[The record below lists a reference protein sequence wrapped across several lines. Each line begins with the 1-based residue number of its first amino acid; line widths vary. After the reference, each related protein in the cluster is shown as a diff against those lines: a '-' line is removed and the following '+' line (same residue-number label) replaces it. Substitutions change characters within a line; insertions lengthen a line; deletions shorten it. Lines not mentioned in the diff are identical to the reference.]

1 MNPTPSTPGTRSS
14 PWATSALRERLL
26 AARTPAGH
34 WEGELSSS
42 PLSTATAVTALSI
55 AGGHE
60 RLVAGGLR
68 WLAAHQNADGGFGDA
83 DGCPSNISTTT
94 LAWATLGQ
102 HRAVGTERTE
112 AWLSRRVGPLTAE
125 SLAAAITHVYGDDRT
140 FAVPILTHCALAG
153 RFGWEHVPVLPFELA
168 ALPHAWF
175 KWVGLPVVS
184 YALPA
189 LIAIG
194 QAQHHHHPTASR
206 AGRALRDGVR
216 ARTLRILESIQPASG
231 GFLEAAPLTSFVT
244 MALAGSGLAGHPVA
258 RQGVAFLTDSVRED
272 GSWPIDTN
280 LATWLT
286 TLSINALGGAAFTA
300 EERRYLRRWLLDQQF
315 RVVHPY
321 TQSAPGGWAWTDLSG
336 GVPDG
341 DDTPGALLA
350 LAELQA
356 AGEDAPA
363 SSTSSGVAAAE
374 RSPLDRTG
382 ENAPASS
389 TSSGV
394 AAAESSP
401 ARRTPRGVRR
411 GFPGRDAEF
420 LAAAAA
426 GVAWLI
432 DLQNDD
438 GGIPTFCR
446 GWGRLPFDQSS
457 PDLTAHALRAWRAWR
472 SVDPR
477 VDRAMERAVAY
488 LVRNQRPDGSW
499 VPLWFGNP
507 WRPDQTN
514 PVYGTARVLEC
525 GDLLPAAARRRG
537 RRFLRTMQQ
546 DDGSFGTIEE
556 TALAVAATGDARGR
570 HWLTTR
576 AAFEPAPIGLY
587 FAKLWYFE
595 KLYPLIFTVA
605 ALRTRGGTAPGAE
618 TGEAPVRKGAT
629 RRGG

>member
-1 MNPTPSTPGTRSS
+1 MNPTPRTPGTRSS
-14 PWATSALRERLL
+14 PWAASALRERLL

-42 PLSTATAVTALSI
+42 PLSTATAVTALTL

-60 RLVAGGLR
+60 ALVRGGLR
-68 WLAAHQNADGGFGDA
+68 WLAAHQNPDGGFGDA
-83 DGCPSNISTTT
+83 DGCPSNVSTTT

-102 HRAVGTERTE
+102 HRAVGRERAE

-175 KWVGLPVVS
+175 KWIGLPVVS

-206 AGRALRDGVR
+206 TGRAVRDAVR

-258 RQGVAFLTDSVRED
+258 RQGVAFLTDSVRPD

-286 TLSINALGGAAFTA
+286 TLSINALGGAAFTP
-300 EERRYLRRWLLDQQF
+300 EERRYLRRWLLGQQY

-321 TQSAPGGWAWTDLSG
+321 TRSAPGGWAWTDLSG

-350 LAELQA
+350 LAELA
-356 AGEDAPA
+356 AADDGARRRAETGEGVGGETAPA
-363 SSTSSGVAAAE
+363 SQGATAASAE
-374 RSPLDRTG
+374 
-382 ENAPASS
+382 
-389 TSSGV
+389 
-394 AAAESSP
+394 
-401 ARRTPRGVRR
+401 
-411 GFPGRDAEF
+411 PGRPGTERRATGSTAHAVHGAGRMRRHSRHGLPAHDAEL
-420 LAAAAA
+420 LAAATA
-426 GVAWLI
+426 GVGWLI

-438 GGIPTFCR
+438 GGVPTFCR
-446 GWGRLPFDQSS
+446 GWGRLPFDRSS
-457 PDLTAHALRAWRAWR
+457 PDLTAHALRAWHAWR
-472 SVDPR
+472 AVDPR

-488 LVRNQRPDGSW
+488 LVRHQRPDGSW
-499 VPLWFGNP
+499 IPLWFGNP
-507 WRPDQTN
+507 WTPDQTN

-525 GDLLPAAARRRG
+525 RDLLPAEARLRG
-537 RRFLRTMQQ
+537 EAFLRSKRHE
-546 DDGSFGTIEE
+546 DGSFGTIEE
-556 TALAVAATGDARGR
+556 TALAVAATGDPRGR
-570 HWLTTR
+570 QWLLTR
-576 AAFEPAPIGLY
+576 DAFGPAPIGLY

-605 ALRTRGGTAPGAE
+605 ALARPSSPSAPFYGADS
-618 TGEAPVRKGAT
+618 
-629 RRGG
+629 